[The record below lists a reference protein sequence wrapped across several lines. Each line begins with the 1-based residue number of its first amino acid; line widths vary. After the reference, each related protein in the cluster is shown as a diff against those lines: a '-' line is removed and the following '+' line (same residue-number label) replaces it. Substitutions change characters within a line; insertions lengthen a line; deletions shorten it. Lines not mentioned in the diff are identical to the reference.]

1 MSTKNNSHFAPISNI
16 SEIKKAINGD
26 RKFLFKQVGDFTFVC
41 YKIYDSTTFPDP
53 ASAKSPEEA
62 LLFKLRREAR
72 GLVFDTKT
80 GKLLR

>member
-1 MSTKNNSHFAPISNI
+1 M
-16 SEIKKAINGD
+16 
-26 RKFLFKQVGDFTFVC
+26 FKQVGDFTFVC